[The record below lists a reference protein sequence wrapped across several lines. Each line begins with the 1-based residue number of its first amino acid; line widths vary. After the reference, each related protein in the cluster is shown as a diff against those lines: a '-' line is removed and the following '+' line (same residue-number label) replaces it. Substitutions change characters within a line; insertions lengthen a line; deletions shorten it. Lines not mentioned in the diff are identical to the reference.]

1 MGTERVVH
9 KSEYGSRANC
19 CCRRHARG
27 QKEKAGKARQAWG
40 LHRGCCDD
48 KKKPHRWL
56 PRTSASISPLA
67 LLHLTYHR
75 RRIDSCIFH
84 E

>member
-27 QKEKAGKARQAWG
+27 QKEKAGKARQEWG

-48 KKKPHRWL
+48 ERSTHAHASALTHRVV
-56 PRTSASISPLA
+56 LA
-67 LLHLTYHR
+67 GHHGSEYG
-75 RRIDSCIFH
+75 
-84 E
+84 